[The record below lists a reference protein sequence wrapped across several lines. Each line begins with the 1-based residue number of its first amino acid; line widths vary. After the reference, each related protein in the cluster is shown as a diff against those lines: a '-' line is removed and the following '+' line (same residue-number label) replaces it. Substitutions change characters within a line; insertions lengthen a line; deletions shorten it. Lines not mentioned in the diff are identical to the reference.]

1 MIVSGDVLTGN
12 TTGKVNSNSP
22 LSLPSGSVTTPGV
35 SFTSDSDTGLYN
47 PSPNNLG
54 FVTAGTEKLRVDG
67 DGQQSSVVPGGT
79 TLLPLFG
86 CRAWVNF
93 NGVQSGTLTYTISG
107 TLVTVSQS
115 SHGMTSGMVA
125 NLTFSSGTVSGT
137 ANYTVTRVDD
147 NSYTVV
153 SAVSGSTGG
162 NVVRNNFMRG
172 FGNVSGVTRNGTSD
186 YTVNFTTPMPDA
198 NYCVLLTIGTL
209 TSASTVRALVISSTT
224 LPTTTA
230 LRVAVVNV
238 SGSAE
243 DFAFN
248 NVAIFR

>member
-1 MIVSGDVLTGN
+1 MIVNGDNLTGN
-12 TTGKVNSNSP
+12 TTGRTNS
-22 LSLPSGSVTTPGV
+22 TTPLTVPDGSTLSPAL
-35 SFTSDSDTGLYN
+35 SFASDNDTGLYN
-47 PSPNNLG
+47 PAPNNLG

-67 DGQQSSVVPGGT
+67 DGQQSSVVLGGT

-115 SHGMTSGMVA
+115 SHGMTTGMVA

-162 NVVRNNFMRG
+162 NVVRNTFIRAS
-172 FGNVSGVTRNGTSD
+172 GNVNGVTRNSTGD
-186 YTVNFTTPMPDA
+186 YTVNFTTAMPDVNYAVSVTGNNNTVGNIAIGLVHGGTYTASAIRIFFTNSAFA
-198 NYCVLLTIGTL
+198 NVDPLQCFLQV
-209 TSASTVRALVISSTT
+209 
-224 LPTTTA
+224 
-230 LRVAVVNV
+230 
-238 SGSAE
+238 
-243 DFAFN
+243 
-248 NVAIFR
+248 FR